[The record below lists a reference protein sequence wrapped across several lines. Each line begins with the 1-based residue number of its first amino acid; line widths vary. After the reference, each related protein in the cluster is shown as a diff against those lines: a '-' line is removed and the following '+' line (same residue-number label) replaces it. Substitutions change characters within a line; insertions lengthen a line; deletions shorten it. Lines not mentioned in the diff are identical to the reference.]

1 MFFMFM
7 AVYGTPILAIIF
19 CINLALIIDK
29 SHKNEAF
36 KLNVYLMT
44 GSFTIMVYCITIAL
58 FTVLDGA

>member
-29 SHKNEAF
+29 SRHDKDF
-36 KLNVYLMT
+36 RVNVYLMT
-44 GSFTIMVYCITIAL
+44 
-58 FTVLDGA
+58 